1 MKLDMQPLNKR
12 VFTTKGLKAV
22 LVIIFTLSF
31 GFGQITIVASGASGN
46 EVNIGETYSQNFNG
60 LIASG
65 SGTYTDNSTIAGW
78 YVNSEEMDS
87 NADEYIAGT
96 GSSTSGEV
104 YSFGSSSASD
114 RALGYL
120 GSGGNDYFN
129 LALRLVNSTGAAIDQ
144 ITISYT
150 GEQWRS
156 GGTTND
162 NNNSLDFSWQI
173 FSSGAGS
180 LPQSTSL
187 TNWTENNSFDF
198 SAPVTSTASGAL
210 DGNNSTYRTSYSS
223 VAITSMSWANGD
235 ELWIRWMGNDG
246 TGADAGLAV
255 DDFSVTAG
263 IPSVTIGDESADA
276 GWRMLCLPKTGGIVT
291 DISDDTP
298 VQGITGGD
306 DASEDANFYYNDG
319 SDESGTSDGWD
330 EPTNVS
336 TAWGDG
342 LGFILYF
349 FDNTNN
355 GSSALPVTLDISGSE
370 PGSDV
375 TVDLTNTYTLVG
387 NPFASNINLDD
398 ISGNDNDAGV
408 QDGLTSPIS
417 VWSDADGS
425 YTTYNYGESK
435 IVSAWQGFFLERNS
449 SSTSELTIPT
459 SAKTSSAA
467 TISIFSKMMMT
478 NRRTIELRLDAPNG
492 NVDIANK
499 FYFTEISHE
508 GEDGFDGGKL
518 LPLDGS
524 PSLAFIQE
532 FDGEERL
539 LVQDARAYQPE
550 EDQTCELAILDAGVS
565 GEYQFSW
572 PVMDNIPS
580 DWEITLTDLE
590 TGAVVNMQEEEFY
603 TFDIQNPIGQL
614 HTDPLQPVTVD
625 ANAVYRNTVPAR
637 LKVTMS
643 GFGLGSEDGSLPVEF
658 ALHPA
663 YPNPFNPSTMI
674 SFDVPELQ
682 NVSVQIFNI
691 TGQLIETLINGKLE
705 SGEYEILWDAGNL
718 PSGIYFVQLKSG
730 NKTLN
735 QKLTLLK

>member
-1 MKLDMQPLNKR
+1 MQPILRREFLNYSI
-12 VFTTKGLKAV
+12 KAV
-22 LVIIFTLSF
+22 LVIIFTLSVGWGQSTSDAWVNEIHYDNSGGDTGEGVEIVIRDIATYPLTNWSVELYNGSNGTKYGTIDF
-31 GFGQITIVASGASGN
+31 TTPTSQESRNGFTIAWKTRSPIQNGAPDGLALVYNSSTLVQFLSYEGQITATDGTANGETSTD
-46 EVNIGETYSQNFNG
+46 IGE
-60 LIASG
+60 
-65 SGTYTDNSTIAGW
+65 
-78 YVNSEEMDS
+78 SE
-87 NADEYIAGT
+87 
-96 GSSTSGEV
+96 GSSTSEGH
-104 YSFGSSSASD
+104 SLQLS
-114 RALGYL
+114 
-120 GSGGNDYFN
+120 GSGSIY
-129 LALRLVNSTGAAIDQ
+129 S
-144 ITISYT
+144 
-150 GEQWRS
+150 
-156 GGTTND
+156 
-162 NNNSLDFSWQI
+162 DFSWQEA
-173 FSSGAGS
+173 GANTAGS
-180 LPQSTSL
+180 INTSQ
-187 TNWTENNSFDF
+187 T
-198 SAPVTSTASGAL
+198 
-210 DGNNSTYRTSYSS
+210 
-223 VAITSMSWANGD
+223 I
-235 ELWIRWMGNDG
+235 
-246 TGADAGLAV
+246 LAV
-255 DDFSVTAG
+255 TITGDD
-263 IPSVTIGDESADA
+263 
-276 GWRMLCLPKTGGIVT
+276 GWRMLSLPKAGGTVQ

-330 EPTNVS
+330 KPTNVS

-355 GSSALPVTLDISGSE
+355 GSSELPVTLDVSGSE

-565 GEYQFSW
+565 GTYQISW

-614 HTDPLQPVTVD
+614 NTNPLQPVTVD

-637 LKVTMS
+637 FSVTIS
-643 GFGLGSEDGSLPVEF
+643 GFALGSENGSLPVEF

-663 YPNPFNPSTMI
+663 YPNPFNPTTTI
-674 SFDVPELQ
+674 TIDVPVDARHVSQLQ
-682 NVSVQIFNI
+682 IYNI

-735 QKLTLLK
+735 QKLTLLKQGEIREKTIKIIYIADYCSDNNSNGRNVQWW

>member
-1 MKLDMQPLNKR
+1 MSEFSNKTGAIAPNTVQKIQYIRSVALFIFGLSLIYGQRTINNVTFEAAGGYSTSITEFTDDAHDYFCKVNWNDDNPKAYDVDGNLLGDLDSPRGLNS
-12 VFTTKGLKAV
+12 VQGSYFFAGMDIDGEGASLPVTLTIDDIDISGYTDLQLKVYLAEDDDGSNQDWDAV
-22 LVIIFTLSF
+22 DYVHFDYDIDNSGSFSNLLHIESSGGQNTEPSIDTNFDGSGDGTAITNTFTLFS
-31 GFGQITIVASGASGN
+31 
-46 EVNIGETYSQNFNG
+46 
-60 LIASG
+60 
-65 SGTYTDNSTIAGW
+65 
-78 YVNSEEMDS
+78 
-87 NADEYIAGT
+87 ADISGT
-96 GSSTSGEV
+96 GSLLDIKVT
-104 YSFGSSSASD
+104 
-114 RALGYL
+114 
-120 GSGGNDYFN
+120 FN
-129 LALRLVNSTGAAIDQ
+129 LNTGDEDIAIDD
-144 ITISYT
+144 I
-150 GEQWRS
+150 
-156 GGTTND
+156 
-162 NNNSLDFSWQI
+162 
-173 FSSGAGS
+173 
-180 LPQSTSL
+180 
-187 TNWTENNSFDF
+187 
-198 SAPVTSTASGAL
+198 
-210 DGNNSTYRTSYSS
+210 
-223 VAITSMSWANGD
+223 
-235 ELWIRWMGNDG
+235 
-246 TGADAGLAV
+246 
-255 DDFSVTAG
+255 SVTG
-263 IPSVTIGDESADA
+263 MPTVTIGDVSADA
-276 GWRMLCLPKTGGIVT
+276 GWRMLSLPKASGTVQ

-306 DASEDANFYYNDG
+306 DASADPNFYIN
-319 SDESGTSDGWD
+319 TASDGTGTDGWT
-330 EPTNVS
+330 EPTNVT

-342 LGFILYF
+342 LGFILFF
-349 FDNTNN
+349 FDNTSN

-370 PGSDV
+370 PSSDV
-375 TVDLTNTYTLVG
+375 TVTLSDTYTLVG

-550 EDQTCELAILDAGVS
+550 EDQTYELAILDAGVS

-691 TGQLIETLINGKLE
+691 TGQLIETLINGNIE
-705 SGEYEILWDAGNL
+705 SGKHEVIWDAGNL

-730 NKTLN
+730 EKTIT

>member
-1 MKLDMQPLNKR
+1 
-12 VFTTKGLKAV
+12 
-22 LVIIFTLSF
+22 
-31 GFGQITIVASGASGN
+31 
-46 EVNIGETYSQNFNG
+46 
-60 LIASG
+60 
-65 SGTYTDNSTIAGW
+65 
-78 YVNSEEMDS
+78 
-87 NADEYIAGT
+87 
-96 GSSTSGEV
+96 
-104 YSFGSSSASD
+104 
-114 RALGYL
+114 
-120 GSGGNDYFN
+120 
-129 LALRLVNSTGAAIDQ
+129 
-144 ITISYT
+144 
-150 GEQWRS
+150 
-156 GGTTND
+156 
-162 NNNSLDFSWQI
+162 
-173 FSSGAGS
+173 
-180 LPQSTSL
+180 
-187 TNWTENNSFDF
+187 
-198 SAPVTSTASGAL
+198 VT
-210 DGNNSTYRTSYSS
+210 
-223 VAITSMSWANGD
+223 
-235 ELWIRWMGNDG
+235 
-246 TGADAGLAV
+246 
-255 DDFSVTAG
+255 
-263 IPSVTIGDESADA
+263 
-276 GWRMLCLPKTGGIVT
+276 
-291 DISDDTP
+291 
-298 VQGITGGD
+298 
-306 DASEDANFYYNDG
+306 
-319 SDESGTSDGWD
+319 
-330 EPTNVS
+330 

-342 LGFILYF
+342 LGFILFF

-355 GSSALPVTLDISGSE
+355 GSSELPVTLDVSGSE

-398 ISGNDNDAGV
+398 ISGNNSGDGT

-449 SSTSELTIPT
+449 GSTDQLTIPT

-499 FYFTEISHE
+499 FYFTEVSH
-508 GEDGFDGGKL
+508 GGKDAFDGGKL

-565 GEYQFSW
+565 GTYQISW

-614 HTDPLQPVTVD
+614 NTNPLQPVTVD

-637 LKVTMS
+637 FSVTIS
-643 GFGLGSEDGSLPVEF
+643 GFALGSENGSLPVEF

-663 YPNPFNPSTMI
+663 YPNPFNPTTTI
-674 SFDVPELQ
+674 TIDVPVDARHVSQLQ
-682 NVSVQIFNI
+682 IYNI

-705 SGEYEILWDAGNL
+705 SGEYDVVWDAGNL

-730 NKTLN
+730 DKTIT

>member
-1 MKLDMQPLNKR
+1 MQPILRREFLNYSI
-12 VFTTKGLKAV
+12 KAV
-22 LVIIFTLSF
+22 LVIIFTLSVGWGQSTSDAWVNEIHYDNSGGDTGEGVEIVIRDIATYPLTNWSVELYNGSNGTKYGTIDF
-31 GFGQITIVASGASGN
+31 TTPTSQESRNGFTIAWKTRSPIQNGAPDGLALVYNSSTLVQFLSYEGQITATDGTANGETSTD
-46 EVNIGETYSQNFNG
+46 IGE
-60 LIASG
+60 
-65 SGTYTDNSTIAGW
+65 
-78 YVNSEEMDS
+78 SE
-87 NADEYIAGT
+87 
-96 GSSTSGEV
+96 GSSTSEGH
-104 YSFGSSSASD
+104 SLQLS
-114 RALGYL
+114 
-120 GSGGNDYFN
+120 GSGSIY
-129 LALRLVNSTGAAIDQ
+129 S
-144 ITISYT
+144 
-150 GEQWRS
+150 
-156 GGTTND
+156 
-162 NNNSLDFSWQI
+162 DFSWQEA
-173 FSSGAGS
+173 GANTAGS
-180 LPQSTSL
+180 INTSQ
-187 TNWTENNSFDF
+187 T
-198 SAPVTSTASGAL
+198 
-210 DGNNSTYRTSYSS
+210 
-223 VAITSMSWANGD
+223 I
-235 ELWIRWMGNDG
+235 
-246 TGADAGLAV
+246 LAV
-255 DDFSVTAG
+255 TITGDD
-263 IPSVTIGDESADA
+263 
-276 GWRMLCLPKTGGIVT
+276 GWRMLSLPKAGGTVQ

-330 EPTNVS
+330 KPTNVS

-355 GSSALPVTLDISGSE
+355 GSSELPVTLDVSGSE

-499 FYFTEISHE
+499 FYFTEVSH
-508 GEDGFDGGKL
+508 GGKDAFDGGKL

-565 GEYQFSW
+565 GTYQISW

-614 HTDPLQPVTVD
+614 NTNPLQPVTVD

-637 LKVTMS
+637 FSVTIS
-643 GFGLGSEDGSLPVEF
+643 GFALGSENGSLPVEF

-663 YPNPFNPSTMI
+663 YPNPFNPTTTI
-674 SFDVPELQ
+674 TIDVPVDARHVSQLQ
-682 NVSVQIFNI
+682 IYNI

-705 SGEYEILWDAGNL
+705 SGEYDVVWDAGNL

-730 NKTLN
+730 DKTIT

>member
-1 MKLDMQPLNKR
+1 MSEFSNKTGAIAPNTVQKIQYIRSVALFIFGLSLIYGQRTINNVTFEAAGGYSTSITEFTDDAHDYFCKVNWNDDNPKAYDVDGNLLGDLDSPRGLNS
-12 VFTTKGLKAV
+12 VQGSYFFAGMDIDGEGASLPVTLTIDDIDISGYTDLQLKVYLAEDDDGSNQDWDAV
-22 LVIIFTLSF
+22 DYVHFDYDIDNSGSFSNLLHIESSGGQNTEPSIDTNFDGSGDGTAITNTFTLFS
-31 GFGQITIVASGASGN
+31 
-46 EVNIGETYSQNFNG
+46 
-60 LIASG
+60 
-65 SGTYTDNSTIAGW
+65 
-78 YVNSEEMDS
+78 
-87 NADEYIAGT
+87 ADISGT
-96 GSSTSGEV
+96 GSLLDIKVT
-104 YSFGSSSASD
+104 
-114 RALGYL
+114 
-120 GSGGNDYFN
+120 FN
-129 LALRLVNSTGAAIDQ
+129 LQMGEEDIAIDD
-144 ITISYT
+144 I
-150 GEQWRS
+150 
-156 GGTTND
+156 
-162 NNNSLDFSWQI
+162 
-173 FSSGAGS
+173 
-180 LPQSTSL
+180 
-187 TNWTENNSFDF
+187 
-198 SAPVTSTASGAL
+198 
-210 DGNNSTYRTSYSS
+210 
-223 VAITSMSWANGD
+223 
-235 ELWIRWMGNDG
+235 
-246 TGADAGLAV
+246 
-255 DDFSVTAG
+255 SVTG
-263 IPSVTIGDESADA
+263 MPTVTIGDESADA
-276 GWRMLCLPKTGGIVT
+276 GWRMLCLPKTSGIVT

-306 DASEDANFYYNDG
+306 DASADPNFYIN
-319 SDESGTSDGWD
+319 TASDGTGTDGWTD
-330 EPTNVS
+330 PTNVT

-342 LGFILYF
+342 LGFILFF
-349 FDNTNN
+349 FDNTSN
-355 GSSALPVTLDISGSE
+355 GSSTLPVTLDISGSE
-370 PGSDV
+370 PSSDV
-375 TVDLTNTYTLVG
+375 TVTLSDTYTLVG
-387 NPFASNINLDD
+387 NPFASNIELDD
-398 ISGNDNDAGV
+398 ITGNNSEDGV
-408 QDGLTSPIS
+408 QNGLKSPIS
-417 VWSDADGS
+417 VWTDGAGTDNS
-425 YTTYNYGESK
+425 GSWSTYQLDDSK
-435 IVSAWQGFFLERNS
+435 IVSTWQGFFLERNS
-449 SSTSELTIPT
+449 GSTDQLTIPT

-565 GEYQFSW
+565 GTYQISW

-614 HTDPLQPVTVD
+614 NTNPLQPVTVD

-637 LKVTMS
+637 FSVTIS
-643 GFGLGSEDGSLPVEF
+643 GFALGSENGSLPVEF

-663 YPNPFNPSTMI
+663 YPNPFNPTTTI
-674 SFDVPELQ
+674 TIDVPVDARHVSQLQ
-682 NVSVQIFNI
+682 IYNI

-705 SGEYEILWDAGNL
+705 SGEYDVVWDAGNL

-730 NKTLN
+730 DKTIT